1 MKPTPGYYQYDCKYN
16 PDTSGTHHQNPLS
29 GGNMCN
35 FHGYDN
41 ARCRRHE
48 RRSAKRAAYN
58 YNKALNLALKA
69 ALNPSKKSNQLT
81 TPNPKRPVLSL
92 KRKMMSRVE
101 KAISIRL
108 TKVYD
113 SFDNCCLPEIALYT
127 AKRFKNKPKLNFG
140 VTANV

>member
-1 MKPTPGYYQYDCKYN
+1 
-16 PDTSGTHHQNPLS
+16 
-29 GGNMCN
+29 MCN

-92 KRKMMSRVE
+92 KRKMMNRVE
-101 KAISIRL
+101 IAISIRP
-108 TKVYD
+108 TKVCD
-113 SFDNCCLPEIALYT
+113 TFNNCCLPIAALYT
-127 AKRFKNKPKLNFG
+127 SRRFNNKPKSNFG
-140 VTANV
+140 VTANA